1 MGLKIFKKNNSR
13 KIEKLE
19 LSKQNIE
26 NFDFLKKVKI
36 RDLKELNLSNNNIK
50 DLNH

>member
-1 MGLKIFKKNNSR
+1 MGLNIFKKNNSG

-26 NFDFLKKVKI
+26 NFVFLKKVKI
-36 RDLKELNLSNNNIK
+36 RDLKELNLSDNNIQ